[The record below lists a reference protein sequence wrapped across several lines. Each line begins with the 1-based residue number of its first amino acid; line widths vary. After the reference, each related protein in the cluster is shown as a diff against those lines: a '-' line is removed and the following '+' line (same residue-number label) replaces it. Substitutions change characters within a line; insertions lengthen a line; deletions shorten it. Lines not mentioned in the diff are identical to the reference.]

1 MLLRL
6 ATVSLVKPRKLPT
19 VSSFS
24 QTRQF
29 SHRIIVKQPLGT
41 NIIQLRH
48 LSLSGNR
55 FNASLEASA
64 DVLEKVLADVAKEAV
79 VADVTKEAVVADVTK
94 EAVVADVAKEAV
106 VADVAKEAV
115 VAETS
120 NSAPEATN
128 ELVFEIPEKPEVVD
142 AVVDVKADIFELPE
156 KPQPL
161 DISEIVGEP
170 SFESLGL
177 ASWWPSGR
185 MQYLME
191 NFHIGLELEW
201 WQTIVVSTVLM
212 RLLMFPVVVL
222 AQKNMANM
230 ANNSPKMAVIQ
241 EKMTDARRR
250 GDMLE
255 SAQLGQ
261 ELQMFMKKKGINPLK
276 NAVPILFQAPVFMS
290 FFFALRGMAYC
301 PVESLTTGGLLWFED
316 LTVKDPFW
324 ALPVLTSATL
334 YTQLRLGAEGARL
347 DQMGPK
353 MKMAMTVLPFCM
365 LPLTVNFPMAV
376 TFYWATTNIIS
387 LIQAQVLKI
396 KTLRK
401 ALKIPEL
408 IIHKESTPGKKKGF
422 VQGFRE
428 SMDNLKTQQ
437 SVIDRR
443 AYDDQQ
449 FRDAGVKKPL
459 KTFKY
464 DPTKPVALKRKS

>member
-1 MLLRL
+1 
-6 ATVSLVKPRKLPT
+6 
-19 VSSFS
+19 
-24 QTRQF
+24 
-29 SHRIIVKQPLGT
+29 LGT
-41 NIIQLRH
+41 SVKLGTQFRH
-48 LSLSGNR
+48 LSLSGYR
-55 FNASLEASA
+55 FNATLEAS
-64 DVLEKVLADVAKEAV
+64 VNILEDKV
-79 VADVTKEAVVADVTK
+79 VADAAS
-94 EAVVADVAKEAV
+94 
-106 VADVAKEAV
+106 KEAV

-120 NSAPEATN
+120 NTASEATN

-142 AVVDVKADIFELPE
+142 AVLDSKAEIFELPE

-191 NFHIGLELEW
+191 NLHIGMELEW

-222 AQKNMANM
+222 AQRNMANM
-230 ANNSPKMAVIQ
+230 ANNSPQMGVIQ
-241 EKMTDARRR
+241 EKMTDARKR

-261 ELQMFMKKKGINPLK
+261 ELQQFMKKKGINPLK
-276 NAVPILFQAPVFMS
+276 NAVPLLLQAPVFMS

-301 PVESLTTGGLLWFED
+301 PVESLTTGGTLWFEN
-316 LTVKDPFW
+316 LTLKDPFW

-353 MKMAMTVLPFCM
+353 MKIAMTVLPFCM
-365 LPLTVNFPMAV
+365 LPITVNFPMAV

-396 KTLRK
+396 PALRK
-401 ALKIPEL
+401 ALKIPVL
-408 IIHKESTPGKKKGF
+408 IVHETKATPGGKKGF

-428 SMDNLKTQQ
+428 SMDNMKTQAN
-437 SVIDRR
+437 VIDRR

-449 FRDAGVKKPL
+449 FRDAGVKKPM

-464 DPTKPVALKRKS
+464 DPTKPVALKRKV